1 MQAADA
7 VHVASSA
14 RRAASEASGS
24 DADAVR
30 PNSSER
36 PDSGSVRPGGPG
48 AERLAGIEG
57 APVRAAASARL
68 VQSQA
73 ATVAPAAVRGA
84 AAVPVSAPVRAAAA
98 TCFLRL
104 GARRAAACRLWARD
118 AVVAPRVEL
127 FPRRDV
133 WLDEDVGRPPDQH
146 QMLEIVAAD

>member
-1 MQAADA
+1 MDRYA
-7 VHVASSA
+7 
-14 RRAASEASGS
+14 
-24 DADAVR
+24 
-30 PNSSER
+30 
-36 PDSGSVRPGGPG
+36 PGGPG
-48 AERLAGIEG
+48 AKRLAGIER
-57 APVRAAASARL
+57 ALVRAAASARL

-84 AAVPVSAPVRAAAA
+84 AAVPVSAPVPAVAA

-104 GARRAAACRLWARD
+104 EARRAAACRLWAPD

-127 FPRRDV
+127 LSPRC

>member
-1 MQAADA
+1 
-7 VHVASSA
+7 VAK
-14 RRAASEASGS
+14 
-24 DADAVR
+24 
-30 PNSSER
+30 
-36 PDSGSVRPGGPG
+36 
-48 AERLAGIEG
+48 RLAGIER
-57 APVRAAASARL
+57 ALVRAAASARL

-84 AAVPVSAPVRAAAA
+84 AAVPVSAPVPAVAA

-104 GARRAAACRLWARD
+104 EARRAAACRLWAPD

-127 FPRRDV
+127 LSPRC

>member
-14 RRAASEASGS
+14 RRAAPKLQAPTRTPRGPIPPRGRTVDRYAPGS
-24 DADAVR
+24 
-30 PNSSER
+30 
-36 PDSGSVRPGGPG
+36 PG
-48 AERLAGIEG
+48 AERLAGIER

-127 FPRRDV
+127 FPPARCLAR
-133 WLDEDVGRPPDQH
+133 
-146 QMLEIVAAD
+146 